1 MQLRGLNFASAIFV
15 FCLAA
20 SVSGRIAPV
29 GQTCEHRVAVES
41 AGAAREIQRHRDR
54 SPPGAGTMIFAG
66 QFAVQ
71 SWHAVHLAANPLRIP
86 RAGRQNQEPFRILRQ
101 FAMPVFAST
110 IPAATPATSTPPL
123 IRNARRA

>member
-15 FCLAA
+15 FRLAA

-29 GQTCEHRVAVES
+29 GQTCEHRLQSNRQAP
-41 AGAAREIQRHRDR
+41 RERSSDTGP

-71 SWHAVHLAANPLRIP
+71 SWHAVHLAANRSASPAPGGRI
-86 RAGRQNQEPFRILRQ
+86 RNR
-101 FAMPVFAST
+101 FAYSVSLPMPVFAST